1 MNLNN
6 DLVPIIRK
14 GDIDKE
20 ATKFLQKYYPQGLKE
35 PMAIPVEDIA
45 ELKMGLEIDYVNI
58 DRNCDILGMMIFS
71 DGCVELYDKDTQQ
84 NIIRQYKKGTLLVE
98 SNLSEITNRG
108 RERFTVT
115 HEMVHWD
122 KHQLRFMTLSY
133 KDKAMAKACRCPKQK
148 AYKPKTAD
156 EWIEWQADNIAAAI
170 LMPAEMF
177 RIKAEELRGRY
188 KAGKRINDFLWR
200 GLSPEIIR
208 ELIIDELASV
218 FQVSKQAA
226 GIRLNTLGISI

>member
-14 GDIDKE
+14 DDIDKE
-20 ATKFLQKYYPQGLKE
+20 ATKFLQKYCPEALEE

-45 ELKMGLEIDYVNI
+45 ELEIGLEIDYVNI
-58 DRNCDILGMMIFS
+58 DKNCDTLGMMIFS
-71 DGCVELYDKDTQQ
+71 DGYVELYDKDTQQ
-84 NIIRQYKKGTLLVE
+84 NIIRHYRKGNLLVE
-98 SNLSEITNRG
+98 SDLSEIGNRG
-108 RERFTVT
+108 RERFTII

-133 KDKAMAKACRCPKQK
+133 KDKTIAKACRCPKEK

-170 LMPAEMF
+170 LMPVEVF
-177 RIKAEELRGRY
+177 KRKVEEIKSRY
-188 KAGKRINDFLWR
+188 PMGQKINDYMWR
-200 GLSPEIIR
+200 GFSPDMVR
-208 ELIIDELASV
+208 ELIIDELVAT

-226 GIRLNTLGISI
+226 GIRLNSLGILR